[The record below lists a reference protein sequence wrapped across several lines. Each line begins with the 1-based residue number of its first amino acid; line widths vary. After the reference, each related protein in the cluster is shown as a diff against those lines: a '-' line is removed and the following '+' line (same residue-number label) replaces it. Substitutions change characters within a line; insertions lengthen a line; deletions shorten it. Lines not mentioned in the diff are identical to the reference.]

1 MRDQVKTFTQAE
13 IIARLKKGADQWLF
27 AEING
32 HTWFSD
38 NHGRMVVRCDG
49 EKLDDTHVWMDNA
62 GAWKRALV
70 KLIERIPNGY
80 AQAIEGCL
88 CGAFAYGYSRLYTA
102 PDFETHVYLN
112 EMYVRAVCRSRPQ
125 AVALVKPKE
134 PYQCAVFVDDGE
146 IVASVMPLRDI
157 LSDGLLLKD
166 LPEIPFLE
174 DAALYFRRDE

>member
-13 IIARLKKGADQWLF
+13 IITRLKKDADQWLV

-38 NHGRMVVRCDG
+38 GRMVVRCDG
-49 EKLDDTHVWMDNA
+49 QKLDDTHVWFTNA

-70 KLIERIPNGY
+70 KLIERIPDGY
-80 AQAIEGCL
+80 TQAIEGCL
-88 CGAFAYGYSRLYTA
+88 FGAFTYGYSRLYTA

-112 EMYVRAVCRSRPQ
+112 EMYVRAVWRSRLQ
-125 AVALVKPKE
+125 AVAWVKPKE

-146 IVASVMPLRDI
+146 IVASIMPLRDI
-157 LSDGLLLKD
+157 IQDGLLLKG